1 MTTLARER
9 KQAIGAA
16 QPAARAVRPGGRK
29 RWISR
34 NHRWLHIIL
43 IPVSILWMVPVVMV
57 IAVSLIPSNNP
68 ATVAFG
74 TLPAQPSFSNYILIF
89 QENPIFLHL
98 LDSLAITVPSVALVV
113 IFGSMA
119 AFALARLRVP
129 LKAVFFGA
137 LILAL
142 VLPISSIV
150 VATFKILQSLSLY
163 NSLVG
168 LVLVYSALG
177 LPFAVIV
184 IRTSF
189 LAIPYETYEA
199 AVVDGANSWQIFW
212 RIYFPLARPSIAV
225 VIIWQTMMTWND
237 FLLPLVTLSDDNLK
251 PLTLIPLAYQG
262 LFLSQPGALFAIL
275 VVISIPVVVLFIF
288 LQKYLVNGLAGAI
301 K

>member
-1 MTTLARER
+1 VSEARLTLVSSG
-9 KQAIGAA
+9 KNAA
-16 QPAARAVRPGGRK
+16 AASAGGPSRRHRA
-29 RWISR
+29 WISR
-34 NHRWLHIIL
+34 NHRWLHLIL
-43 IPVSILWMVPVVMV
+43 IPLALLWMIPIIMV
-57 IAVSLIPSNNP
+57 IAVSLVPSSNP
-68 ATVAFG
+68 ATVFFG
-74 TLPAQPSFSNYILIF
+74 IFPAQPSFSNFVLIF

-113 IFGSMA
+113 VFGSMA

-129 LKAVFFGA
+129 LKAIFFGA

-150 VATFKILQSLSLY
+150 VATFKILQSLNLY

-184 IRTSF
+184 IRTAF

-199 AVVDGANSWQIFW
+199 AIVDGANNWQIFW
-212 RIYFPLARPSIAV
+212 RIYFPLARPAIAV
-225 VIIWQTMMTWND
+225 VVIWQIMMTWND

-262 LFLSQPGALFAIL
+262 TFLSQPGALFAIL
-275 VVISIPVVVLFIF
+275 VVISIPVVVVFVL